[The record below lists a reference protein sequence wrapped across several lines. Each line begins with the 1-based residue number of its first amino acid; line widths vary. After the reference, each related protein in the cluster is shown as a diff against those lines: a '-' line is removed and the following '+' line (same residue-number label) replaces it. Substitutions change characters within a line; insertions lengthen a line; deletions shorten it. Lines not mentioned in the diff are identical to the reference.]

1 MDSMQTNMLHLM
13 GLDETMKMVTK
24 NVFSSL
30 PDAPVSLHAPLAFA
44 AAARPPRDGV
54 DRTGALPVGILCD
67 ILSRLP
73 ARDAARTSALSTRW
87 RRLWRSVPLVLADAH
102 LKHTGPPPPPVSEI
116 DQVDGLGG
124 VLRRAVDGTRDVAS
138 AVSRAL
144 AAHPGPFRSVHVTC
158 TRMDAHHAELAL
170 WLQLLAAKGV
180 QELVLVYQASKLDAG
195 VRLPA
200 TLFRCSS
207 LTCLYI
213 GFLRFPDVA
222 TIQRAGAF
230 PHLRELGLCSLVM
243 GVRDLALLLDRC
255 PVLENL
261 EIVGHRELV
270 RLRVASHSL
279 RCVELC
285 ESVVE
290 EITVEHAAR
299 LERLIVKIGHAPNLR
314 VLGFLVPVM
323 HELSIGNTDIRA
335 GTKPTRRTMVQSV
348 QMLGI
353 QLKLFDNNQVRML
366 PSFLRCFPSV
376 ETLYIQSETTLSG
389 NTTGKLNP
397 KLLQE
402 TSPIE
407 CLQKHIKNVIM
418 REFRMQRSE
427 LDFLKFIAERGQVL
441 EKVVVVL
448 THTCSSSA
456 DRLRASLSTFMAS
469 TRLANE
475 DCKLIVYE
483 SPFPI
488 DATAW
493 CFQGAFNM
501 SKDPF
506 DVSKC
511 FKDGASCRAD

>member
-13 GLDETMKMVTK
+13 GL
-24 NVFSSL
+24 
-30 PDAPVSLHAPLAFA
+30 
-44 AAARPPRDGV
+44 RRDHE
-54 DRTGALPVGILCD
+54 DGILCD

-299 LERLIVKIGHAPNLR
+299 LERLMFWEICGAGTKVSPKNMVRSVR
-314 VLGFLVPVM
+314 VLG
-323 HELSIGNTDIRA
+323 
-335 GTKPTRRTMVQSV
+335 
-348 QMLGI
+348 I
-353 QLKLFDNNQVRML
+353 Q
-366 PSFLRCFPSV
+366 C
-376 ETLYIQSETTLSG
+376 ETTIHKPPG
-389 NTTGKLNP
+389 MLNP
-397 KLLQE
+397 KFLQQ
-402 TSPIE
+402 TGPID
-407 CLQKHIKNVIM
+407 CLQKHIKKVII
-418 REFRMQRSE
+418 REFRIHRSE
-427 LDFLKFIAERGQVL
+427 LDFVKFIAERGQVL
-441 EKVVVVL
+441 EKIVIVL
-448 THTCSSSA
+448 AQSYSSSA
-456 DRLRASLSTFMAS
+456 DRLRSSMRTFMAS
-469 TRLANE
+469 VKLANE
-475 DCKLIVYE
+475 DCKVIVCE
-483 SPFPI
+483 SPFPS
-488 DATAW
+488 DGTAW

-506 DVSKC
+506 DVSQC
-511 FKDGASCRAD
+511 SNSGASCRAA